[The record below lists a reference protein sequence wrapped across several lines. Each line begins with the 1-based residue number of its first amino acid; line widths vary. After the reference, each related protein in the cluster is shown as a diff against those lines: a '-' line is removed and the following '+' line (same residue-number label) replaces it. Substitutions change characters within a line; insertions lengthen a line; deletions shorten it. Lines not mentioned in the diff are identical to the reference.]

1 MSIPRLIN
9 LDKYLDKRG
18 FFADII
24 SKKLSSSLKFKGNF
38 SNYQISLSSN
48 NKNVIRGLHYQKPM
62 QAKLVFFIKGKIQD
76 IVLDINKNSKTFG
89 RYYQFIL
96 REKDK
101 LLYIPKKFAHGYCAL
116 EKSEIIYVLDKNYKN
131 ENQHTIKWDD
141 KDLNIKW
148 MTKKPIISN
157 KDKNGKK
164 FNSI

>member
-1 MSIPRLIN
+1 MDIPRLIN
-9 LDKYLDKRG
+9 LEKYLDKRG

-62 QAKLVFFIKGKIQD
+62 QAKLVFVIKGKIQD
-76 IVLDINKNSKTFG
+76 IVLDIDKNSKTFG
-89 RYYQFIL
+89 RYFEFIL

-101 LLYIPKKFAHGYCAL
+101 LLYIPKKFAHGFCSL

>member
-1 MSIPRLIN
+1 MNKPKLIN
-9 LDKYLDKRG
+9 LDKYIDKRG

-24 SKKLSSSLKFKGNF
+24 SKKLSSSLKFQGNF

-62 QAKLVFFIKGKIQD
+62 QAKLVFVIKGKIQD
-76 IVLDINKNSKTFG
+76 IVLDIDKKSKTFG
-89 RYYQFIL
+89 RYFEFIL
-96 REKDK
+96 KEKDK
-101 LLYIPKKFAHGYCAL
+101 LLYIPKRFAHGFCAL
-116 EKSEIIYVLDKNYKN
+116 EESEIIYVLDKNYKN
-131 ENQHTIKWDD
+131 QNQYTIKWDD

-164 FNSI
+164 FKSI

>member
-1 MSIPRLIN
+1 
-9 LDKYLDKRG
+9 
-18 FFADII
+18 
-24 SKKLSSSLKFKGNF
+24 
-38 SNYQISLSSN
+38 
-48 NKNVIRGLHYQKPM
+48 M
-62 QAKLVFFIKGKIQD
+62 QAKLVFVIKGKIQD
-76 IVLDINKNSKTFG
+76 IVLDIDKNSKTFG